1 MFVYL
6 HVYVTIN
13 LHQKTMNMQII
24 EILTSSGIFRLN
36 IICQSGLAEKHK
48 FWHHTYSFQS

>member
-13 LHQKTMNMQII
+13 LHQKTVNMQII
-24 EILTSSGIFRLN
+24 EILTSSGIFQLN
-36 IICQSGLAEKHK
+36 ILWKTKVLGKPCITHV
-48 FWHHTYSFQS
+48 